1 MTSKSPYRSFIFT
14 KRRWNIFLDMRIGG
28 ADRGKSFRM
37 DGRELVQFVAALESA
52 IGAARAASKFS
63 CLDASYCMLVER
75 AQEMH
80 DRLMDS
86 LLVNEEMATPYL
98 LALASSTGSALDDLS
113 ALIARDGGR
122 LH

>member
-1 MTSKSPYRSFIFT
+1 
-14 KRRWNIFLDMRIGG
+14 MRVWG
-28 ADRGKSFRM
+28 ADQSNSFRLD
-37 DGRELVQFVAALESA
+37 DGELTKFVAALEQA

-63 CLDASYCMLVER
+63 CLDASYCMLVET
-75 AQEMH
+75 AQDMH

-98 LALASSTGSALDDLS
+98 LALASTTGSALDDLS